1 MEKTI
6 IPLLEKFK
14 ETNFYNFL
22 EANFTNE
29 QIGIMV
35 GVTFGIILILT
46 LILSLILGVR
56 LIVKLYKHA
65 NKKEWLI
72 GFCMK
77 DSFSV
82 LGMLFF
88 AITILLLR
96 LAITNEGSVG
106 SLIFPIILFGIIG
119 IYGLSWQKER
129 YRIYKKAGYKGFK
142 LIFRMIFN
150 FICGIVCIPF
160 LGVGIS
166 LWILKYFFGWLS
178 EPNISENGDSD
189 NKRRIKS
196 GYIINEKGETILT
209 NTYNITDHYSETVF
223 IDNKGKEHT
232 IKEHKY

>member
-14 ETNFYNFL
+14 ETNFYDFL

-29 QIGIMV
+29 QIGIMIGATLV
-35 GVTFGIILILT
+35 IILILA
-46 LILSLILGVR
+46 LILCVK
-56 LIVKLYKHA
+56 LIVKLYKYA

-72 GFCMK
+72 GFCMR

-82 LGMLFF
+82 LGIFLFG
-88 AITILLLR
+88 ITILLLW
-96 LAITNEGSVG
+96 LAITANEGSVG

-129 YRIYKKAGYKGFK
+129 YSIYKEAGYRGFR

-160 LGVGIS
+160 LGIGIS
-166 LWILKYFFGWLS
+166 IWMLKFIFGWIN
-178 EPNISENGDSD
+178 EPGISTSNDSD
-189 NKRRIKS
+189 NKRRVES
-196 GYIINEKGETILT
+196 GYFINEKGETIWT
-209 NTYNITDHYSETVF
+209 NTYNITDHYSETTYT
-223 IDNKGKEHT
+223 DDKGKEHT
-232 IKEHKY
+232 IGKYKF

>member
-1 MEKTI
+1 MGKNI

-14 ETNFYNFL
+14 ETNFYDFL

-29 QIGIMV
+29 QIGIIV

-46 LILSLILGVR
+46 LILTLILCVKQ
-56 LIVKLYKHA
+56 IVKLYKHA

-72 GFCMK
+72 GFCMR

-82 LGMLFF
+82 LGIFLFG
-88 AITILLLR
+88 ITILLLW

-129 YRIYKKAGYKGFK
+129 YSIYKKAGYRGFK
-142 LIFRMIFN
+142 LIFRVIFN

-160 LGVGIS
+160 LGIGIS
-166 LWILKYFFGWLS
+166 IWMLKFIFGWLS
-178 EPNISENGDSD
+178 EPGISENNDSD
-189 NKRRIKS
+189 NKRRIEH
-196 GYIINEKGETILT
+196 GYFINEKGETIWT
-209 NTYNITDHYSETVF
+209 NTYNVTDHYSETVF
-223 IDNKGKEHT
+223 MDNKGKEHT
-232 IKEHKY
+232 TYHKRI